1 MTHPHTPHSMR
12 RSGVIAF
19 AVASATCGVCCG
31 SANAQD
37 RNLVAI
43 DVGRCLELASPDERL
58 ACFEAQAND
67 ALRSE
72 RNEPDAPAP
81 AGVPA
86 RDSQQPPPAVDAAR
100 LPQEDAQTE
109 WVGNITSLRERMP
122 NRYLITLDSGE
133 VWQQQV
139 AERYPLRVG
148 QRVRVYQTQWGNA
161 QRLQADGVKGF
172 IQVRRV
178 PDSR

>member
-1 MTHPHTPHSMR
+1 MTHPRTPHSMR
-12 RSGVIAF
+12 RSGVIVF
-19 AVASATCGVCCG
+19 AVASAVCCG

-37 RNLVAI
+37 PNRVTI
-43 DVGRCLELASPDERL
+43 DAGRCLELASPDERL
-58 ACFEAQAND
+58 ACFEAEAND

-72 RNEPDAPAP
+72 RNEPDALAPAV
-81 AGVPA
+81 AGVPS
-86 RDSQQPPPAVDAAR
+86 RDSQQSPPTVDVAR
-100 LPQEDAQTE
+100 LQREDVQTE
-109 WVGNITSLRERMP
+109 WVGTITSLRERMP

-148 QRVRVYQTQWGNA
+148 QRVRVYQTQWGSD

-172 IQVRRV
+172 IQVKRV
-178 PDSR
+178 P